1 MLNSERQ
8 AEVSDEQ
15 LRIPTKPIYSSWYF
29 IMAHTLWGNS
39 TNAVPV
45 CHFEW
50 QFVNVSI
57 LYRDHLIISSNMV
70 VEEARILIRYLSP
83 LSNATISSSRLFY
96 VAPRARG
103 TCDVSTVSS
112 SAQDWNLQFIHDRLD
127 GYVPNHIFSTTLAS
141 IHRRQSFIFYAS
153 HAAEHTWQWKLLPTN
168 GHRLLLRS
176 PSAINFA
183 PKDFLNFFSY
193 LSRQLW
199 LHSHSTGVPV
209 TWYSEHASCGI
220 IFCGGVRNCIFGLLY
235 SCHNVVAKQFQCVPF
250 IKVNFRLDTN
260 IGIWTWVWNPWFL
273 VGWDF

>member
-1 MLNSERQ
+1 MTERPRLKW
-8 AEVSDEQ
+8 E

-39 TNAVPV
+39 TNAIPV
-45 CHFEW
+45 RHFEW

-103 TCDVSTVSS
+103 ICDVSTVSS
-112 SAQDWNLQFIHDRLD
+112 STQDWNLQFIHDRLD

-183 PKDFLNFFSY
+183 PQGFSKFFPIFHDNFDFTHTP
-193 LSRQLW
+193 RGCLW
-199 LHSHSTGVPV
+199 H
-209 TWYSEHASCGI
+209 GI
-220 IFCGGVRNCIFGLLY
+220 QNML
-235 SCHNVVAKQFQCVPF
+235 
-250 IKVNFRLDTN
+250 
-260 IGIWTWVWNPWFL
+260 L
-273 VGWDF
+273 VGSYSAGVYETAYLDYFTAVTM

>member
-1 MLNSERQ
+1 M
-8 AEVSDEQ
+8 
-15 LRIPTKPIYSSWYF
+15 YSSWYF

-39 TNAVPV
+39 TFAVTV

-57 LYRDHLIISSNMV
+57 LYQDHLIISSNMV

-127 GYVPNHIFSTTLAS
+127 GYVPNHIFSTTLAG

-153 HAAEHTWQWKLLPTN
+153 HAAEHNMTMEIITN
-168 GHRLLLRS
+168 EWTS
-176 PSAINFA
+176 SATAISICN
-183 PKDFLNFFSY
+183 
-193 LSRQLW
+193 
-199 LHSHSTGVPV
+199 
-209 TWYSEHASCGI
+209 
-220 IFCGGVRNCIFGLLY
+220 
-235 SCHNVVAKQFQCVPF
+235 
-250 IKVNFRLDTN
+250 
-260 IGIWTWVWNPWFL
+260 
-273 VGWDF
+273 